1 MAEELSKRYRQIL
14 KAIIVG
20 HIETAEPVGSGSVSR
35 RSRLGISP
43 ATVRNV
49 MAQLEDMGYLKSPH
63 ASAGR
68 IPTCKAYRYYVDSL
82 LKLGTLSHEQ
92 RRDIE
97 NRYRHGT
104 LPVEYELQSAGR
116 ALSDISQYAGV
127 VVVPRF
133 SSTIFRHL
141 EFVRLN
147 DRRLLLIMVSASGMV
162 HKKLLDITEPVKQ
175 AQLDQA
181 ANYLNRTLS
190 GLSIADA
197 RDRIARDITREKALY
212 DELSRWTLQLSQ
224 AALEDQFIDQ
234 VFIEGASQIL
244 EQPEFADLS
253 RMKKLM
259 RIFDQKNL
267 LLELLE
273 KSQEENSVHICIPEE
288 KEFPDFPGCS
298 LITARY
304 TNGQGVA
311 GSIGILGPMRM
322 PYSKVVPVVD
332 YMARLISGA
341 MTSESIQE
349 IKKL

>member
-1 MAEELSKRYRQIL
+1 MAEELSQRYRQVL
-14 KAIIVG
+14 KAIILG
-20 HIETAEPVGSGSVSR
+20 HIETAEPVGSGTVSKHC
-35 RSRLGISP
+35 RLGVSS

-49 MAQLEDMGYLKSPH
+49 MARLEEMGYLTSPH

-68 IPTCKAYRYYVDSL
+68 VPTRRAYRYYVDSL
-82 LKLGTLSHEQ
+82 LRLGPLSPEQ
-92 RRDIE
+92 RKDIE
-97 NRYRHGT
+97 KRYRHGEM
-104 LPVEYELQSAGR
+104 PVEYELQSAGR
-116 ALSDISQYAGV
+116 ALSEISRYAGI

-147 DRRLLLIMVSASGMV
+147 DRRLLIVLVSASGMV
-162 HKKLLDITEPVKQ
+162 HKKPIEIDEPVDQ
-175 AQLDQA
+175 SQLDQA

-190 GLSIADA
+190 GLSISNA
-197 RDRIARDITREKALY
+197 RDRLAREVDREKALY
-212 DELSRWTLQLSQ
+212 DELSRWTLQLSRE
-224 AALEDQFIDQ
+224 ALEDEFLDQ

-244 EQPEFADLS
+244 DQPEFADLS
-253 RMKKLM
+253 HMKKLM
-259 RIFDQKNL
+259 RVFDQKNL
-267 LLELLE
+267 LIELLE
-273 KSQEENSVHICIPEE
+273 KSQKDDGVQICIPEE
-288 KEFPDFPGCS
+288 SDFPDFPGCG

-322 PYSKVVPVVD
+322 PYSRVVPVVD

-349 IKKL
+349 IRKL

>member
-1 MAEELSKRYRQIL
+1 MAEELSQRYRQIL

-49 MAQLEDMGYLKSPH
+49 MAQLEDMGYLISPH

-82 LKLGTLSHEQ
+82 LQLGTLSNEQ

-116 ALSDISQYAGV
+116 ALSDISRYAGI

-133 SSTIFRHL
+133 STTIFRHL

-175 AQLDQA
+175 NQLDQA

-197 RDRIARDITREKALY
+197 RDRIARDITRERALY

-273 KSQEENSVHICIPEE
+273 KSQKEDSVHICIPEE

-322 PYSKVVPVVD
+322 PYSKVVPVVS

-341 MTSESIQE
+341 MTNESIQE